1 MAAAEVAD
9 IYWGR
14 MAAHETRTKTD
25 QWPPTMAIS
34 TATTI
39 AAANAFGQR
48 QRLGSAVSVTTN
60 RPQNVG
66 VGGPFLHGIINK
78 KKEVPKHV

>member
-39 AAANAFGQR
+39 AAANAFRQR
-48 QRLGSAVSVTTN
+48 QLWEAPFPWQLTDPKTL
-60 RPQNVG
+60 G